1 MHSSGKTAMLIPK
14 LKISFKYNM
23 FFKYERI
30 KYFFATIRW

>member
-14 LKISFKYNM
+14 LKISFKYM

-30 KYFFATIRW
+30 KYFFPTIRW